1 MTKTL
6 TAKYTTQRMPSSFM
20 GNPRYRLI
28 AGNGDIIG
36 VTRVDDGI
44 AYGDVPN
51 YADTTDCIIEVNVT
65 PTGRRYIKS
74 VTPTK

>member
-1 MTKTL
+1 MIETL
-6 TAKYTTQRMPSSFM
+6 TTKYTTQRMPSSYL

-28 AGNGDIIG
+28 ADNGDVIG
-36 VTRVDDGI
+36 VTRVNDGI
-44 AYGDVPN
+44 SYGNVPN
-51 YADTTDCIIEVNVT
+51 HADRGICTIKVNVT